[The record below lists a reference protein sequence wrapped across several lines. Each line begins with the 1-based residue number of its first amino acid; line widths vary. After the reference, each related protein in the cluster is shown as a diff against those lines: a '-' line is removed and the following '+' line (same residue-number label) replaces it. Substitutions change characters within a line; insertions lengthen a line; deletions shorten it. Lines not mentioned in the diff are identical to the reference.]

1 MLVLSRRIG
10 ERIII
15 NDNTEVVVLGFRSG
29 NVRLGITAP
38 AEVPVHRAEVQEA
51 LAREG
56 EPTPVGFRKD
66 AAT

>member
-38 AEVPVHRAEVQEA
+38 DTVPVHRAEVQEA
-51 LAREG
+51 LTREG